1 MVSIEKSVEIT
12 EEEFDK
18 FLEDKI
24 KNKDSFESSVAY
36 FDLEE
41 KNDIKKNVDL
51 KYYKSKNSVYWVIG

>member
-51 KYYKSKNSVYWVIG
+51 KYYKHKNYVYWVIG